1 MPSIDERV
9 VEMKFKDNQF
19 KKGISGTTKALG
31 NLKKGLDLKGAAAGL
46 SEVDKAGKNLK
57 LDHIANGIQGLQSK
71 FSALSIAG
79 ITALTNI
86 ANRAVDAGVSLV
98 KSLTIDPIKT
108 GLDEYE
114 TQLNSIQTIMANT
127 GLSGEKGLGKVNG
140 ALGELNEYAD
150 KTIYNFTEM
159 ARNIGTF
166 TAAGVDLDT
175 STSAI
180 KGIANLAAVSGSNS
194 QQASTAMYQLSQALS
209 TGKVNLMDWNSVVNA
224 GMGGKVFQD
233 ALIETAKVQGIA
245 VDDMIKKEG
254 SFRDSLTK
262 HGWLTD
268 DVLTETLEK
277 FTGDLSEEQL
287 KQQGYN
293 AQQIKDIQSLGTMAN
308 DAATKVKTMSQL
320 LDTLK
325 ESAQSGWTQS
335 WELIFG
341 DFNEAKE
348 LFTGVSNTLG
358 DMIGASSDARNKM
371 LGDWKQMGGRD
382 LAIQAI
388 GDAFKALMAVLKPV
402 KDAFTDI
409 FPPTTGKDLYN
420 FTKALADFVKSL
432 TIGEEAANNL
442 RRTFRGVFA
451 VLDIGW
457 MIIKGLA
464 GVFADLLGVLFE
476 GSGGFLEF
484 TGSIGDWL
492 VSVRDAIKNGEGLT
506 KFFDGLSAVLK
517 KPIEWLKALG
527 RAIGDLFSGMGSTGD
542 GGLADSLNP
551 IALIGK
557 TLTAV
562 FSGLWDMLKAIGR
575 FIAPLAGEIGNFLAE
590 LFAGM
595 GDSLGDLNFDHILGL
610 INTGL
615 FAGLVMLFKN
625 FLGGG
630 WLDQIKGMF
639 SGGGEGGGVLD
650 SIKGIFGGLTDTLS
664 AMQANLKAGTL
675 IKIAGAIALLTA
687 SILVLSTIDA
697 AKLGKALGAITIMF
711 VQLGAAMVM
720 FEKFSS
726 GAGFIRMPFIAASLI
741 LLSVAVLILSA
752 AVKNLADLDWD
763 ELAKGLVGVGG
774 LLASLNLFM
783 AFAKAQKGAI
793 ANGAGL
799 ILLGIAINILA
810 SAVGKFAK
818 LSWEELAKGVGTLT
832 AVLGVL
838 GLYGALT
845 NKLGGASGGATL
857 ILMATALNILLKPLE
872 KFSKMSWGEIA
883 KSMVMLAGSLAAL
896 AGAAYLM
903 TAALPGAAAMIVM
916 ATAITI
922 LSKPLQEFGKMEW
935 EEIGKAMVVLA
946 GSLVILAGAAY
957 LMTAA
962 LPGAAAMVV
971 MAFAIR
977 TLAPALIALGDM
989 AWDEI
994 LRSLTMLAGAL
1005 TVLGIAGILI
1015 LPALPGLLLLG
1026 VAVTLLG
1033 VATLMAGTGLMLFAT
1048 ALGLLAV
1055 TGGAAV
1061 VVLIAS
1067 VRGLLTLIPF
1077 AAEQLALGFQAFV
1090 TALADN
1096 AVAITLAFVK
1106 IGTAILAGINTLAPQ
1121 IVQTLLNLIWLLI
1134 NTIRDNVG
1142 EFADAGADI
1151 IVGFLKGI
1159 GRNIGD
1165 IIAAGT
1171 EVVVKFLEGIQA
1183 QDDEIA
1189 QEGAET
1195 VISFVNAVADA
1206 IEDNTDDMETAG
1218 KRLATA
1224 IADGMTGGLAS
1235 KAKNVAKSAWDLGKE
1250 AIANIQ
1256 GAIDS
1261 NSPSKEAMYLGEFVG
1276 DGLALGMDQRGRDV
1290 GRSGDKLGNNALSAV
1305 KGAVAGISAALDS
1318 DMATTPTITP
1328 VLDLSNV
1335 RKGAGEISG
1344 MMAGSRIDASVS
1356 RDRANVVSGQMNFKP
1371 IDLDENNIDPGS
1383 KGFTFI
1389 QNNNSPKALS
1399 EIEIYRQTKNQLS
1412 LAKKG

>member
-9 VEMKFKDNQF
+9 VEMKFKDDQF

-31 NLKKGLDLKGAAAGL
+31 DLKKGLDLKGAASGL
-46 SEVDKAGKNLK
+46 QEVDKAGRNLK
-57 LDHIANGIQGLQSK
+57 LDHIANGIAGLQSK

-86 ANRAVDAGVSLV
+86 ANRAVNTGVTLV
-98 KSLTIDPIKT
+98 KSLTIDPVKT

-114 TQLNSIQTIMANT
+114 TQLNAIQTILANT
-127 GLSGEKGLGKVNG
+127 GLEGDKGLGKVNN
-140 ALGELNEYAD
+140 ALGELNTYAD

-194 QQASTAMYQLSQALS
+194 QQASTAMYQLSQALAA
-209 TGKVNLMDWNSVVNA
+209 GKVNLMDWNSVVNA

-254 SFRDSLTK
+254 SFRESLTK
-262 HGWLTD
+262 HGWLTAE
-268 DVLTETLEK
+268 VLTDTLAK

-293 AQQIKDIQSLGTMAN
+293 DQQIKDIQKLGTMSN
-308 DAATKVKTMSQL
+308 DAATKVKTLSQL
-320 LDTLK
+320 METLQ
-325 ESAQSGWTQS
+325 EAAQSGWTQS

-348 LFTGVSNTLG
+348 LFTGVSDT
-358 DMIGASSDARNKM
+358 IGGIIGESNDARNAM
-371 LGDWKQMGGRD
+371 LKDWKDLGGRD

-388 GDAFKALMAVLKPV
+388 ADAFKALMAVIKPV
-402 KDAFTDI
+402 SEAFRDI
-409 FPPTTGKDLYN
+409 FPATTGKDLYN

-464 GVFADLLGVLFE
+464 GVLGDLIGVIFE
-476 GSGGFLEF
+476 GTGGFLEF

-517 KPIEWLKALG
+517 KPIEWLMALG

-551 IALIGK
+551 IALIGR
-557 TLTAV
+557 TLTKI
-562 FSGLWDMLKAIGR
+562 FSGLWEMLKAIGR
-575 FIAPLAGEIGNFLAE
+575 FIAPLAGEIGTFLAD
-590 LFAGM
+590 LFSNM
-595 GDSLGDLNFDHILGL
+595 GDSLGELDFEHILGL

-630 WLDQIKGMF
+630 WLDQIRDMF
-639 SGGGEGGGVLD
+639 SGGGEGGGLAD
-650 SIKGIFGGLTDTLS
+650 SIKEIFGGLTETLS
-664 AMQANLKAGTL
+664 AMQANLKASTL

-697 AKLGKALGAITIMF
+697 DKLGKALGAITIMF
-711 VQLGAAMVM
+711 VQLGGAMLLM
-720 FEKFSS
+720 EKFST
-726 GAGFIRMPFIAASLI
+726 GVGFLKMPFIAASLI

-752 AVKNLADLDWD
+752 ALKNLSELDWD
-763 ELAKGLVGVGG
+763 ELSRGLVGVGG

-793 ANGAGL
+793 RNGAGL
-799 ILLGIAINILA
+799 ILLGVAINILA
-810 SAVGKFAK
+810 KAVEKFGKME
-818 LSWEELAKGVGTLT
+818 WQELAKGVGTLT
-832 AVLGVL
+832 ALLGVL
-838 GLYGALT
+838 ALYGAIS
-845 NKLGGASGGATL
+845 NKTGGAAGGATL
-857 ILMATALNILLKPLE
+857 ILMAAALNILLKPLKE
-872 KFSKMSWGEIA
+872 FSKMEWEEIG
-883 KSMVMLAGSLAAL
+883 KSMTMLAGSLILL
-896 AGAAYLM
+896 AGASYLM
-903 TAALPGAAAMIVM
+903 TGALPGAAAMLVL
-916 ATAITI
+916 AAAITV
-922 LSKPLQEFGKMEW
+922 LAKPLQEFGKMEW
-935 EEIGKAMVVLA
+935 EEIAKSMVALG
-946 GSLVILAGAAY
+946 GSLLILAGAAY
-957 LMTAA
+957 LMSGA
-962 LPGAAAMVV
+962 LPGAAAMLVI
-971 MAFAIR
+971 AAAIR
-977 TLAPALIALGDM
+977 TLEPALSALGKLS
-989 AWDEI
+989 WDEI

-1033 VATLMAGTGLMLFAT
+1033 AATLLAGTGLMLFAT

-1061 VVLIAS
+1061 AVLITS
-1067 VRGLLTLIPF
+1067 VKGLLSLIPY

-1096 AVAITLAFVK
+1096 TVAIVDAFVK
-1106 IGTAILAGINTLAPQ
+1106 IGTAILEGINKLAPQ
-1121 IVQTLLNLIWLLI
+1121 IVGTLLNLIWLLI

-1142 EFADAGADI
+1142 EFVTAG
-1151 IVGFLKGI
+1151 
-1159 GRNIGD
+1159 GD
-1165 IIAAGT
+1165 IIIGFLNGLAGNMEGIISAGTDVVLAFLQGIQDNQGKVADEGADTVIGFVNSVAATIETKSGEMRAAG
-1171 EVVVKFLEGIQA
+1171 E
-1183 QDDEIA
+1183 
-1189 QEGAET
+1189 
-1195 VISFVNAVADA
+1195 
-1206 IEDNTDDMETAG
+1206 
-1218 KRLATA
+1218 RLAMA

-1235 KAKNVAKSAWDLGKE
+1235 KAVGVAQSAWNLGKQ
-1250 AIANIQ
+1250 AIANIK
-1256 GAIDS
+1256 AAVDS
-1261 NSPSKEAMYLGEFVG
+1261 NSPSKEAMYIGEFVG
-1276 DGLALGMDQRGRDV
+1276 DGLALGMDHRGKDV
-1290 GRSGDKLGNNALSAV
+1290 GRSGEKLGNNALHAV
-1305 KGAVAGISAALDS
+1305 KTAVAGIGAALDS
-1318 DMATTPTITP
+1318 DITSRPTITP

-1344 MMAGSRIDASVS
+1344 MMAGSRLDASVS
-1356 RDRANVVSGQMNFKP
+1356 RDRANVV
-1371 IDLDENNIDPGS
+1371 LDAMDERREYLESSRDTAKTVI
-1383 KGFTFI
+1383 FQQT
-1389 QNNNSPKALS
+1389 NNSPKALS
-1399 EIEIYRQTKNQLS
+1399 TSEIYRHSNNLISRAEKDI
-1412 LAKKG
+1412 